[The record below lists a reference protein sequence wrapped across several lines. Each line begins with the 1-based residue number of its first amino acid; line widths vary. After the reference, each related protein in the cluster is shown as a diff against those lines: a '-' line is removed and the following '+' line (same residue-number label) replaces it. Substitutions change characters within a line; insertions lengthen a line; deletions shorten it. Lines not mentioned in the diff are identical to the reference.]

1 MCVVPMMG
9 SPPIPT
15 AVEKP
20 MSRSSY
26 IIWYVNVPDLDTRPI
41 RPSVVMSAGIM
52 PALDLRGE
60 ATPGQFGPTIR
71 VALPRALAYA
81 QNAAV
86 SCTGMPSVITM
97 TSGIRAST
105 ASITASFVPAGGTN
119 TTEASAPVA
128 AIASAT
134 VPNTGS
140 SRPESSMV
148 CPALR
153 GFVPPTTFVPAASI
167 LAPCLR
173 PSDPV
178 MPCTMTRLCP
188 VRKIAISCSRRGRC
202 GQLGGT
208 PRRVVH
214 GRYLLDDADARLVQ
228 DAPAL
233 GGVVAVQPD
242 HDRVAN
248 LLAPR
253 AEHSDRGHDPPR
265 DLVARSN
272 PAEHVDQHAAHG
284 RVRQHDLQ
292 AVR

>member
-1 MCVVPMMG
+1 
-9 SPPIPT
+9 
-15 AVEKP
+15 
-20 MSRSSY
+20 
-26 IIWYVNVPDLDTRPI
+26 
-41 RPSVVMSAGIM
+41 
-52 PALDLRGE
+52 
-60 ATPGQFGPTIR
+60 
-71 VALPRALAYA
+71 
-81 QNAAV
+81 
-86 SCTGMPSVITM
+86 MPSVITM

-233 GGVVAVQPD
+233 GGVVAVRPD
-242 HDRVAN
+242 PAERLARVCHHVQGGHDQARAVADDAN
-248 LLAPR
+248 LAVEL
-253 AEHSDRGHDPPR
+253 
-265 DLVARSN
+265 
-272 PAEHVDQHAAHG
+272 HVVQVLG
-284 RVRQHDLQ
+284 LSPGL
-292 AVR
+292 